1 MKHDVY
7 TIRMNTRI
15 NFNIDEDLKN
25 AAMKKARQKGISL
38 STVLNQATRAFVA
51 NTLDI
56 GIVDRLLEDDID
68 RSDDDIQH
76 GRVTPHEEV
85 LKELGFLRSS

>member
-1 MKHDVY
+1 
-7 TIRMNTRI
+7 MNTRI

-38 STVLNQATRAFVA
+38 STVLNEATRAFVA

>member
-1 MKHDVY
+1 
-7 TIRMNTRI
+7 MNTQI
-15 NFNIDEDLKN
+15 NFNVDEGLKT

-56 GIVDRLLEDDID
+56 GIVDRHLADDID
-68 RSDDDIQH
+68 RSDDDIRH

-85 LKELGFLRSS
+85 LKELGFLGSS

>member
-1 MKHDVY
+1 M
-7 TIRMNTRI
+7 TTRI
-15 NFNIDEDLKN
+15 NFNIDEGLKN
-25 AAMKKARQKGISL
+25 AAMKKASQKGVSL

-56 GIVDRLLEDDID
+56 DIGIVDPLLADDID
-68 RSDDDIQH
+68 RSDDDIKH

-85 LKELGFLRSS
+85 LKELGLLRSS